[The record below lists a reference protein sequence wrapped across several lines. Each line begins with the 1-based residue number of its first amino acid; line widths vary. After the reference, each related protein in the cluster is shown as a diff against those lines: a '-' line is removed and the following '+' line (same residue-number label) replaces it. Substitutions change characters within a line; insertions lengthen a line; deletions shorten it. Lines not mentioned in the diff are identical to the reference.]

1 MLNEYLTFKLLSTQK
16 SSGNIS
22 NLDKLLLQIA
32 SPKFNN
38 SMEIDHIFPTNGLKI
53 SNQVDR
59 YLNLNHIANLCYL
72 SKINNQIKSNRPPS
86 KYKEYLLAQNEI
98 KLHSEFMHQTFW
110 DDLIL
115 ENFNAEITNKAAFD
129 SYLHI
134 RGQKLIKNIVLRI
147 GGTKNV

>member
-1 MLNEYLTFKLLSTQK
+1 M
-16 SSGNIS
+16 
-22 NLDKLLLQIA
+22 
-32 SPKFNN
+32 
-38 SMEIDHIFPTNGLKI
+38 
-53 SNQVDR
+53 
-59 YLNLNHIANLCYL
+59 
-72 SKINNQIKSNRPPS
+72 
-86 KYKEYLLAQNEI
+86 AQNEI